1 MYFDTKEKIE
11 ENLKRNGAYDPTI
24 VYYDEFG
31 KPTTFDHTVLPPA
44 TPLFSP
50 RIGFNF
56 DARGDKTIQIRGE
69 RVCLQVVF
77 LLFG

>member
-1 MYFDTKEKIE
+1 MKEKIE

-24 VYYDEFG
+24 VYDDEFG
-31 KPTTFDHTVLPPA
+31 KPTTFDLTVLPVA

-50 RIGFNF
+50 RMGLIMMQKVVKRCIFVVE
-56 DARGDKTIQIRGE
+56 Q
-69 RVCLQVVF
+69 VCLRVVF